1 MSGGETL
8 HSGSDYDR
16 TANVSGPHTLAWL
29 ERTHCDA
36 GKRAAFER
44 ARKAIRSALEVR
56 GYRDGRTVR
65 AADFAVDLTIGAH
78 QRLSVRTPN
87 PEPIGGP
94 WS

>member
-44 ARKAIRSALEVR
+44 ARKAIRSALEAK
-56 GYRDGRTVR
+56 GI
-65 AADFAVDLTIGAH
+65 AMGA
-78 QRLSVRTPN
+78 RSKP
-87 PEPIGGP
+87 PISRWTSP
-94 WS
+94 SAHISA